1 MAASDQQ
8 QAAGRHG
15 STPPVFDE
23 VRWVVQ
29 IRHSLQENA
38 GGDGDDDDDT
48 GIPVSVFNV
57 PKQLRV
63 HKPEAYTPQFI
74 ALGPYHHWRPELYE
88 MERYKLAAAR
98 RAQKRLAAGLKLEA
112 LVEQFKRLERRVYEM
127 ERYKL
132 AAARRAQ
139 KRLAAGLKLEALV
152 EQFKRLERRVRAHYH
167 RYLDFNGETL
177 AWMMLVDGAFLLE
190 FLQIYAAAA
199 DDGEVAACRGDG
211 GGKALRRVPSRM
223 AHLVDF
229 AGRKSAHGLILRD
242 MLMLE
247 NQVPLFLLRRILEP
261 QCGGDDAG
269 ELLERMVAGLMR
281 ELCPFKMME
290 TFPAVDVAK
299 HAHLLEV
306 LYYTLLPKPADDDST
321 AEADGANGSFQDDG
335 GDYDIEE
342 QAGGGGGGEERRNK
356 PGAAGC
362 EYVKQL
368 FLAVWGIVSGLSST
382 AAAGPMRYVT
392 KPVEFAI
399 KAPWKMLAVVPGVG
413 SFVSGGAD
421 GSTTNPSS
429 SWASG
434 AGYYLTRPPLLEEIM
449 IPSVTELANAGVK
462 FVPTAGD
469 LSTIAFDAKTATF
482 HLPVVTLDSNTE
494 VVLRNLVAYEAA
506 AAAGPLVLARYTELM
521 NGIIDAG
528 DDVAVLRRRG
538 VVLNRMKS
546 DGEAARLW
554 NGMARSV
561 RLTKVAFV
569 DRAVEEVNRY
579 YNGRW
584 RVKAKRFMR
593 KYVFSSWQVLTFF
606 AAIMMLLLTTL
617 QAFCAVYTCSRW
629 FGAVTVAKAG

>member
-8 QAAGRHG
+8 AASHHG
-15 STPPVFDE
+15 TPPLVFDE

-29 IRHSLQENA
+29 IRQSLEDDVA
-38 GGDGDDDDDT
+38 GGGDDDDT
-48 GIPVSVFNV
+48 GISVSVFNV

-98 RAQKRLAAGLKLEA
+98 RLQRRLRPGAVKLET
-112 LVEQFKRLERRVYEM
+112 LVEQFKRM
-127 ERYKL
+127 
-132 AAARRAQ
+132 
-139 KRLAAGLKLEALV
+139 
-152 EQFKRLERRVRAHYH
+152 ERRVRAHYH
-167 RYLDFNGETL
+167 RYLDFGGETL
-177 AWMMLVDGAFLLE
+177 AWMVLVDGAFLLE

-199 DDGEVAACRGDG
+199 DVGEVAAGGGGGDG

-223 AHLVDF
+223 QHLVDF

-247 NQVPLFLLRRILEP
+247 NQVPLFLLRRILEASSA
-261 QCGGDDAG
+261 GGGGGDAG
-269 ELLERMVAGLMR
+269 ELLARMVTGLLK

-290 TFPAVDVAK
+290 NVPAVDMAK
-299 HAHLLEV
+299 HAHLLEA
-306 LYYTLLPKPADDDST
+306 LYYLLVPKPAAAEDDHAAAA
-321 AEADGANGSFQDDG
+321 AEADGATANGNQHDES
-335 GDYDIEE
+335 YDIEE
-342 QAGGGGGGEERRNK
+342 QLVDGGGGGEEVEEEEK
-356 PGAAGC
+356 PAAGW

-368 FLAVWGIVSGLSST
+368 LVAVGGMASG
-382 AAAGPMRYVT
+382 GRMRYVT
-392 KPVEFAI
+392 KPIAFVV
-399 KAPWKMLAVVPGVG
+399 KAPWKMLTVLPGFSAMKHPVEA
-413 SFVSGGAD
+413 FFMSGGAD
-421 GSTTNPSS
+421 GSATNPSS
-429 SWASG
+429 SGAAG
-434 AGYYLTRPPLLEEIM
+434 AGYLTRPPLIEEIM
-449 IPSVTELANAGVK
+449 VPSVTELANAGVN
-462 FVPTAGD
+462 FSPTTGD

-521 NGIIDAG
+521 NGIIDAD

-546 DGEAARLW
+546 DGEVAKLW

-561 RLTKVAFV
+561 RLTKVASV

-593 KYVFSSWQVLTFF
+593 KYVFSSWQVLTFL
-606 AAIMMLLLTTL
+606 AAVLMLLLTTL
-617 QAFCAVYTCSRW
+617 QAFCSVYTCSRW
-629 FGAVTVAKAG
+629 FGAVTVATAD

>member
-1 MAASDQQ
+1 MADQQ
-8 QAAGRHG
+8 GASHHG
-15 STPPVFDE
+15 TPLVFDE

-29 IRHSLQENA
+29 IRQSLEEDATGN
-38 GGDGDDDDDT
+38 DDDDT

-98 RAQKRLAAGLKLEA
+98 RLQRRLRPGAVKLEG
-112 LVEQFKRLERRVYEM
+112 LVEQFKRLER
-127 ERYKL
+127 K
-132 AAARRAQ
+132 
-139 KRLAAGLKLEALV
+139 
-152 EQFKRLERRVRAHYH
+152 VRAHYH
-167 RYLDFNGETL
+167 RYLDFGGETL

-199 DDGEVAACRGDG
+199 EANDGEVAGA
-211 GGKALRRVPSRM
+211 GKALRRVPSRM

-261 QCGGDDAG
+261 QCGASALAGGGGGDAG
-269 ELLERMVAGLMR
+269 ELLARMVTGLMK

-290 TFPAVDVAK
+290 NFPAVDVAK
-299 HAHLLEV
+299 HAHLLEA
-306 LYYTLLPKPADDDST
+306 LYYLLVPKPPAAEEDHAAA
-321 AEADGANGSFQDDG
+321 AEAANGVHHDEG
-335 GDYDIEE
+335 YDIEE
-342 QAGGGGGGEERRNK
+342 QLVDAGGGGGGEEEEK
-356 PGAAGC
+356 PAAGW

-368 FLAVWGIVSGLSST
+368 LVAVGGMASG
-382 AAAGPMRYVT
+382 GRMRYVT
-392 KPVEFAI
+392 KPIAFVV
-399 KAPWKMLAVVPGVG
+399 KAPWKMLTVLPGFSAMKQPVEAFFMSG
-413 SFVSGGAD
+413 GGAD

-429 SWASG
+429 SGG
-434 AGYYLTRPPLLEEIM
+434 AGAGYLTRPPLIEEIM
-449 IPSVTELANAGVK
+449 VPSVTELANAGVN
-462 FVPTAGD
+462 FVPSAAGD

-494 VVLRNLVAYEAA
+494 AVLRNLVAYEAA

-521 NGIIDAG
+521 NGIIDG
-528 DDVAVLRRRG
+528 DDDVAVLRRRG

-561 RLTKVAFV
+561 RLTKVGFV

-584 RVKAKRFMR
+584 RVKARRFMR
-593 KYVFSSWQVLTFF
+593 KYVFGSWQVLTFL
-606 AAIMMLLLTTL
+606 AAVMMLLLTTL
-617 QAFCAVYTCSRW
+617 QAFCSVYTCSRW
-629 FGAVTVAKAG
+629 FGSAVTVATAD

>member
-1 MAASDQQ
+1 MSASDHQAASQ
-8 QAAGRHG
+8 HG
-15 STPPVFDE
+15 TPPLVFDE
-23 VRWVVQ
+23 IRWVIQ
-29 IRHSLQENA
+29 IRQSLEDDVA
-38 GGDGDDDDDT
+38 GDDNDDDT

-88 MERYKLAAAR
+88 IERYKLAAAR
-98 RAQKRLAAGLKLEA
+98 RLQRRLRPGAVKLEG
-112 LVEQFKRLERRVYEM
+112 LVEQFKRLER
-127 ERYKL
+127 K
-132 AAARRAQ
+132 
-139 KRLAAGLKLEALV
+139 
-152 EQFKRLERRVRAHYH
+152 VRAHYH
-167 RYLDFNGETL
+167 RYLDFGGETL

-199 DDGEVAACRGDG
+199 VAANDGEVAGGGGD
-211 GGKALRRVPSRM
+211 GKALRRVPSRM

-229 AGRKSAHGLILRD
+229 AWRKSAHGLILRD

-261 QCGGDDAG
+261 QCGASSAGVGDGDAS
-269 ELLERMVAGLMR
+269 ELLARMVTGLMR

-290 TFPAVDVAK
+290 NFPAVDVAK
-299 HAHLLEV
+299 HAHLLEA
-306 LYYTLLPKPADDDST
+306 LYFLLVPKPTPTEDDH
-321 AEADGANGSFQDDG
+321 AEADASNGNHHDES
-335 GDYDIEE
+335 YDIEE
-342 QAGGGGGGEERRNK
+342 QLVDGGGGGGEEEEEK
-356 PGAAGC
+356 PAGGGW

-368 FLAVWGIVSGLSST
+368 LMTVGGMASG
-382 AAAGPMRYVT
+382 GRMRYVT
-392 KPVEFAI
+392 KPIAFVV
-399 KAPWKMLAVVPGVG
+399 KAPWKMLTILPGFSAMKQPVEA
-413 SFVSGGAD
+413 FFMSGAN
-421 GSTTNPSS
+421 GSTTTNPNSS
-429 SWASG
+429 GS
-434 AGYYLTRPPLLEEIM
+434 AGYLTRPPLIEEIM
-449 IPSVTELANAGVK
+449 IPSVSELANVGIQ
-462 FVPTAGD
+462 FSPTSGD
-469 LSTIAFDAKTATF
+469 LSTIAFDPKTVTF

-521 NGIIDAG
+521 NGIIDT
-528 DDVAVLRRRG
+528 DEDVALLRRRG

-554 NGMARSV
+554 NGMTRSV

-593 KYVFSSWQVLTFF
+593 KYVFSSWQVLTFL
-606 AAIMMLLLTTL
+606 AAVLMLLLTTL
-617 QAFCAVYTCSRW
+617 QAFCSVYTCSRW
-629 FGAVTVAKAG
+629 FGAAVTVATAD

>member
-1 MAASDQQ
+1 MAASDH
-8 QAAGRHG
+8 QAASHHG
-15 STPPVFDE
+15 TPPLVFDE

-29 IRHSLQENA
+29 IRQSLEEDIT
-38 GGDGDDDDDT
+38 GDIDDDDT

-98 RAQKRLAAGLKLEA
+98 RLQRRLRPGAVKLEG
-112 LVEQFKRLERRVYEM
+112 LVEQFKRLER
-127 ERYKL
+127 K
-132 AAARRAQ
+132 
-139 KRLAAGLKLEALV
+139 
-152 EQFKRLERRVRAHYH
+152 VRAHYH
-167 RYLDFNGETL
+167 RYLDFGGETL
-177 AWMMLVDGAFLLE
+177 AWMVLVDGAFLLE
-190 FLQIYAAAA
+190 FLQIYAADATA
-199 DDGEVAACRGDG
+199 NDGEDVAAGAGGDG
-211 GGKALRRVPSRM
+211 KAMRRVPSRM

-261 QCGGDDAG
+261 QCGASSSAGGGDDAG
-269 ELLERMVAGLMR
+269 ELLARMVTGLMK

-290 TFPAVDVAK
+290 SFPDVDAAK
-299 HAHLLEV
+299 HAHLLEA
-306 LYYTLLPKPADDDST
+306 LYYVLVPKPPAAEDDHAA
-321 AEADGANGSFQDDG
+321 AEADGVNGNHHDES
-335 GDYDIEE
+335 YDIEE
-342 QAGGGGGGEERRNK
+342 QLVDGGGGEEEK
-356 PGAAGC
+356 PAAGGW

-368 FLAVWGIVSGLSST
+368 LVTVGGMASG
-382 AAAGPMRYVT
+382 GRMRYVT
-392 KPVEFAI
+392 KPIAFVV
-399 KAPWKMLAVVPGVG
+399 KAPWKMLTILPGFSAMKQPVEA
-413 SFVSGGAD
+413 FFMSGAN

-429 SWASG
+429 SAGG
-434 AGYYLTRPPLLEEIM
+434 AGYLTRPPLIEEIM
-449 IPSVTELANAGVK
+449 VPSVTELANVGIQ
-462 FVPTAGD
+462 FSPTSGD
-469 LSTIAFDAKTATF
+469 LSTIAFDAKTVTF
-482 HLPVVTLDSNTE
+482 HLPVVTMDSNTE

-521 NGIIDAG
+521 NGIIDT
-528 DDVAVLRRRG
+528 DEDVAVLRRRG

-579 YNGRW
+579 YNLRW
-584 RVKAKRFMR
+584 RVKARRFMR
-593 KYVFSSWQVLTFF
+593 KYVFSSWQVLTFL
-606 AAIMMLLLTTL
+606 AAVLMLLLTTL
-617 QAFCAVYTCSRW
+617 QAFCSVYTCSRW
-629 FGAVTVAKAG
+629 FGAVTVATAD

>member
-8 QAAGRHG
+8 ASSRHG

-23 VRWVVQ
+23 ARWVVQ
-29 IRHSLQENA
+29 IRHSLQEGLA
-38 GGDGDDDDDT
+38 GDDDDDDT

-57 PKQLRV
+57 PKQLRA

-98 RAQKRLAAGLKLEA
+98 RAQKRLAAGLKLEG
-112 LVEQFKRLERRVYEM
+112 LVEQFKRLER
-127 ERYKL
+127 K
-132 AAARRAQ
+132 
-139 KRLAAGLKLEALV
+139 
-152 EQFKRLERRVRAHYH
+152 VRAHYH
-167 RYLDFNGETL
+167 RYLDFSGETL

-190 FLQIYAAAA
+190 FLQIYAPAAVI
-199 DDGEVAACRGDG
+199 DGEDVAAGVGRDG
-211 GGKALRRVPSRM
+211 GAKALRRLPSRM

-229 AGRKSAHGLILRD
+229 AGRKAAHNLILRD

-261 QCGGDDAG
+261 QCGAPSAGGGSDAG
-269 ELLERMVAGLMR
+269 EILARMVAGLMR

-290 TFPAVDVAK
+290 SFPDVDVAK

-306 LYYTLLPKPADDDST
+306 LYYILLPKPADDDDS
-321 AEADGANGSFQDDG
+321 AADGANGDD

-342 QAGGGGGGEERRNK
+342 QAADGGGGEERRK
-356 PGAAGC
+356 PGGAAGC
-362 EYVKQL
+362 DYVKQL
-368 FLAVWGIVSGLSST
+368 FLAVWGIVSGLTST
-382 AAAGPMRYVT
+382 TAAGPMRYVT

-399 KAPWKMLAVVPGVG
+399 KAPWRMLAVVPGVG
-413 SFVSGGAD
+413 SFVSGAD
-421 GSTTNPSS
+421 ESTANPSS
-429 SWASG
+429 SAGG
-434 AGYYLTRPPLLEEIM
+434 AGYLTRPPLLEEIM

-482 HLPVVTLDSNTE
+482 SLPMVTMDSNTE

-521 NGIIDAG
+521 NGIIDT
-528 DDVAVLRRRG
+528 DEDVAVLRRRG

-546 DGEAARLW
+546 DGETAKLW

-593 KYVFSSWQVLTFF
+593 KYVFSSWQVLTFV
-606 AAIMMLLLTTL
+606 AAILMLLLTTL
-617 QAFCAVYTCSRW
+617 QAFCSVYTCSRW
-629 FGAVTVAKAG
+629 FGAVTIAKSG